1 MRCIRGWRKKNAT
14 KVVSF
19 LIHRQLIP
27 PNSFHLPSHPRHSCS
42 HSLAHFLRSLSLSW
56 HHCSTRYI
64 IGKKIQSIARKKMNK
79 KKKKDEKFMWK
90 ILEPSKNFDW
100 KMQTLLVEELKS
112 RKSSIRFN
120 LEVSRSRWWDDQNPL
135 FGSIMFCWEIKDR
148 ETSV

>member
-1 MRCIRGWRKKNAT
+1 MHQRMKKKNAT

-64 IGKKIQSIARKKMNK
+64 IGKKFNQLQGRKWTRRRKRTKNSCGK
-79 KKKKDEKFMWK
+79 FSNLQKTLTGKCKHFLLRSWNQGKVLSELIWKCQDHDKD
-90 ILEPSKNFDW
+90 D
-100 KMQTLLVEELKS
+100 Q
-112 RKSSIRFN
+112 
-120 LEVSRSRWWDDQNPL
+120 QNPL